1 MVSGGGHK
9 PWLLAAYIVV
19 ALFVILRIVAVGV
32 SDFYAPSLPEL
43 PRDHAEDANAWDPR
57 NASAWRERAANQ
69 SLPDAVRNEARRES
83 LLLNPTAGDLLA
95 QFAPTKPTSGED
107 VSAATRIALALQLR
121 PADAQLAVEAARYYL
136 SQQRL
141 DESLRLWN
149 TALSLDVTLGPQ
161 LFPVLLAVLEDAALR
176 AQLTPVVVSQP
187 NWWQPFF
194 RYVAVNALSVAN
206 LRELLRM
213 TRAVRAV
220 TDEERGLVV
229 QRLQRENLWGDAYV
243 EWLNQQPTAAIDRVG
258 LLYNGDFSQWPAQ
271 QPGFDWRFVDLA
283 GVKIAIESTY
293 GTGGKG
299 ALHLVFRGDH
309 PITDYVAQY
318 LLLSPGRYRFDGR
331 FRIDSLTGNEGVI
344 WQLQCVGEFT
354 QRTTLTERLLG
365 LAEWQKFSA
374 EFVVPAAGCAAQRLA
389 LRAVAEA
396 GSAIQLRGDLWF
408 DDLAIQRSESRRS
421 ASR

>member
-1 MVSGGGHK
+1 MRSGGRK
-9 PWLLAAYIVV
+9 SWLLAAYVVV
-19 ALFVILRIVAVGV
+19 AIFIVSRIVAVGL
-32 SDFYAPSLPEL
+32 SDFYSPRLPEL
-43 PRDHAEDANAWDPR
+43 PSDQADEARAWDQR
-57 NASAWRERAANQ
+57 NASAWRERAANP
-69 SLPDAVRNEARRES
+69 SLADAVRNEARRQS
-83 LLLNPTAGDLLA
+83 LLHNPTAGDLLA
-95 QFAPTKPTSGED
+95 QIAPPQGED
-107 VSAATRIALALQLR
+107 AAAATRIALALKLR
-121 PADAQLAVEAARYYL
+121 PADAQLAVDAARYYL

-149 TALSLDVTLGPQ
+149 TALSLDVTLGSQ
-161 LFPVLLAVLEDAALR
+161 LFPVLLAVLEDASLR
-176 AQLTPVVVSQP
+176 AQLTPVVASQP
-187 NWWQPFF
+187 KWWQPFF
-194 RYVAVNALSVAN
+194 RYVAENAFSVAN

-213 TRAVRAV
+213 TRAVRPAS
-220 TDEERGLVV
+220 DEERGLVV

-243 EWLNQQPTAAIDRVG
+243 EWLNQQPTEALERVG
-258 LLYNGDFSQWPAQ
+258 LLYNGDFSQLPVQ
-271 QPGFDWRFVDLA
+271 QPGFDWRFADLG

-318 LLLSPGRYRFDGR
+318 LVLSPGRYRLDGR

-344 WQLQCVGEFT
+344 WQLQCVGEFA

-389 LRAVAEA
+389 LRAVAEV

-408 DDLAIQRSESRRS
+408 DDLTIQRSESRRS
-421 ASR
+421 GSRK